1 MCEICS
7 KLMLK
12 TSRTTSVLE
21 VRKSLNTANI
31 HCTKQKISL
40 NFLIQTFSKNIMF
53 LENLGQ
59 NADPNASGS
68 QISVE
73 MVRFVNISD

>member
-1 MCEICS
+1 
-7 KLMLK
+7 
-12 TSRTTSVLE
+12 
-21 VRKSLNTANI
+21 
-31 HCTKQKISL
+31 
-40 NFLIQTFSKNIMF
+40 MF

-59 NADPNASGS
+59 SADPNASGS